1 MPARQR
7 QQQSRHLRAEA
18 IIEAAR
24 SLAERD
30 GWDAVTTRR
39 LSEAIDYSQPVLYGH
54 FPSGKSGIMDAVALQ
69 GFERL
74 ASKIRSDRGGARTQR
89 SRVTR
94 LVHSYLGFADQEPA
108 VYLAMFARPT
118 ALPFG
123 VESTPE
129 QLRRA
134 YDELAESVAGC
145 GGGDDPE
152 TFVEVIWSA
161 LHGMVMLSRDDRLR
175 PSARARRIRTLVD
188 RFVD

>member
-1 MPARQR
+1 MPAQQR
-7 QQQSRHLRAEA
+7 QQRQRRERSAA

-24 SLAERD
+24 TLAEQD

-54 FPSGKSGIMDAVALQ
+54 FPSGKAGIMDAVALQ
-69 GFERL
+69 GFDRL
-74 ASKIRSDRGGARTQR
+74 ASRIRADRGGARTQR

-94 LVHSYLGFADQEPA
+94 LVESYLGFADQEPA

-123 VESTPE
+123 VEGNPE
-129 QLRRA
+129 PLRRA
-134 YDELAESVAGC
+134 FDEVVESVS
-145 GGGDDPE
+145 GGSGDRDVE
-152 TFVEVIWSA
+152 TYVEVIWSA
-161 LHGMVMLSRDDRLR
+161 LHGLVMLSADDRLR
-175 PSARARRIRTLVD
+175 PSARAGRIRMLVD